1 VTDARGTSLGCRIV
15 RMAALLLGVAALG
28 VAAALPLSGCGD
40 GGTAAPS
47 PSPTWTPA
55 SKLTAGPRSFD
66 WASPTRLRGKLL
78 PEAWTSTAPFT
89 LPAGPV
95 TVVGILKVPGSTA
108 PRFTARL
115 LPVPH
120 PTSFAGYGLTAAGLW
135 FLPMIRQGEGA
146 IAGWFPYALPAGS
159 YRLLVRET
167 SGGGS
172 GGSYDLNVAG
182 VK

>member
-1 VTDARGTSLGCRIV
+1 MRPIRHMTAVAFLAV
-15 RMAALLLGVAALG
+15 ALAMSALS
-28 VAAALPLSGCGD
+28 ACG
-40 GGTAAPS
+40 GAAAPS

-55 SKLTAGPRSFD
+55 PKVTAGPRSFD
-66 WASPTRLRGKLL
+66 WASPTQVRGKLL
-78 PEAWTSTAPFT
+78 PDAWTSTASFA
-89 LPAGPV
+89 LPAGPA

-120 PTSFAGYGLTAAGLW
+120 PSSFAGYSLTSASLW
-135 FLPMIRQGEGA
+135 HLPAIRLGEGA
-146 IAGWFPYALPAGS
+146 LAGWFPYALPAGS

-172 GGSYDLNVAG
+172 GGSYDLAVAG

>member
-1 VTDARGTSLGCRIV
+1 VTDDGGTSLRCRTV

-40 GGTAAPS
+40 GGATAPP

-55 SKLTAGPRSFD
+55 PRVTAGPQSFD

-78 PEAWTSTAPFT
+78 LDAWTSTASLT
-89 LPAGPV
+89 LPAGPA

-115 LPVPH
+115 QPVPQ
-120 PTSFAGYGLTAAGLW
+120 PTSFAGYGLTGASLW
-135 FLPMIRQGEGA
+135 HLPNIRQGEGA
-146 IAGWFPYALPAGS
+146 LAGWFPYVLPAGS

-167 SGGGS
+167 SGGGY